1 MKNLEQFIQQNRA
14 AFDAAEPPAQV
25 WAGIECALTST
36 DVLEKFIAAN
46 RAAFNVA
53 EPSAQ
58 VWANLEASGQLGDC
72 SLESFLTENRTH
84 LDTAVPDLRVWANIE
99 KTLPATQ
106 PAMRVAH
113 LNFGRQLMRA
123 AAAIALIIS
132 CFGAGMWYA
141 RNGSGGEGMAMSEVS
156 NEYAELENYYRRDIS
171 AKQEKLASFASQ
183 NDPVLDDLAQLD
195 NMMAELKHELANVPE
210 GNREQVIRAMID
222 NYKAKTAILEKV
234 LEHIQHQNQEQSNSV
249 KNEIKNI

>member
-1 MKNLEQFIQQNRA
+1 MGNLEQYILQNRA
-14 AFDAAEPPAQV
+14 AFDAAEPPVQV
-25 WAGIECALTST
+25 WAGIERALAGT
-36 DVLEKFIAAN
+36 DALEKFISEN
-46 RAAFNVA
+46 RAAFNLA
-53 EPSAQ
+53 EPPAQ
-58 VWANLEASGQLGDC
+58 IWASLEASGQLGDC
-72 SLESFLTENRTH
+72 ALETFLTENRSQ
-84 LDTAVPDLRVWANIE
+84 LDAAVPDLRVWSNIE
-99 KTLPATQ
+99 RALPAGQ
-106 PAMRVAH
+106 PAMRVLH
-113 LNFGRQLMRA
+113 VNFGRQLMRA
-123 AAAIALIIS
+123 AAAIALIIT
-132 CFGAGMWYA
+132 CFSAGMWYA
-141 RNGSGGEGMAMSEVS
+141 RNGSADGMAMGEVS
-156 NEYAELENYYRRDIS
+156 NEYAELEDYYRRDIS

>member
-1 MKNLEQFIQQNRA
+1 MGNLEQHILQNRS

-25 WAGIECALTST
+25 WAGIERALTST
-36 DVLEKFIAAN
+36 DTLEKFIAEN
-46 RAAFNVA
+46 RPAFNWA
-53 EPSAQ
+53 EPPAQ
-58 VWANLEASGQLGDC
+58 VWANLEATGQLGDC
-72 SLESFLTENRTH
+72 SLETFLTENRSQ
-84 LDTAVPDLRVWANIE
+84 LDAATPDLRAWANIE
-99 KTLPATQ
+99 KALPVQQ
-106 PAMRVAH
+106 PEMRVVH
-113 LNFGRQLMRA
+113 VNFGRQLLRA

-141 RNGSGGEGMAMSEVS
+141 RSGEAEGMAMSEVS

-171 AKQEKLASFASQ
+171 TKQEKFASLASQ
-183 NDPVLDDLAQLD
+183 QDPVLEDLEQLD
-195 NMMAELKHELANVPE
+195 NMMADLKRELANVPP

-234 LEHIQHQNQEQSNSV
+234 LEHIQYQNQEQSNSI